1 MEQFAE
7 RNARRV
13 PAERIALPHTARVPQ
28 HRERGRRDLLARLG
42 EHPLHPAADL
52 ALWGWLLA
60 HLVRD
65 IARQPL
71 GAVLKKRGDQR
82 VFRPEVPVEGV
93 VRQARR
99 GHDVGDPRP
108 GRRAALAHQLQ
119 GGVEQAPHLARVVR
133 ASLGQGALRDPRR
146 NIALTV
152 QNCVIH

>member
-1 MEQFAE
+1 VEQFAE

-13 PAERIALPHTARVPQ
+13 AAEHVALADAARVPQ
-28 HRERGRRDLLARLG
+28 HRERGRRDLIARLG

-52 ALWGWLLA
+52 ALGGWLLA

-65 IARQPL
+65 IAGQPL

-82 VFRPEVPVEGV
+82 VLRPEVPVERV
-93 VRQARR
+93 VRQACR
-99 GHDVGDPRP
+99 GHDVGYPRP
-108 GRRAALAHQLQ
+108 AGRAALAHQLQ

-133 ASLGQGALRDPRR
+133 ASLGEGALRDASR